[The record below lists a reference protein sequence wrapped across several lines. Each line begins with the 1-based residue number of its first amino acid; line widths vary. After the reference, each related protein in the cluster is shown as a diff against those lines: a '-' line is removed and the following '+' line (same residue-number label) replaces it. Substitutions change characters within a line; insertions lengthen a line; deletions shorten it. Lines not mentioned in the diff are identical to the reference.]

1 MLCVCVVRREKRLLH
16 VITQKPHSSADLHIG
31 SPLVAIESEIL
42 CFDYNLWST
51 SAPLIALYP
60 ADHNACN
67 ERVTGHLSPRFPHA
81 IPTKTRCKFFSE
93 FVCKLVLLAWFSCMM
108 LQFRFPLGPCVMKS
122 CCDVSICIGR
132 GLLYMEVL
140 LPPLPFWFEYW
151 GLAWNFS
158 HSIYYRRLIYLV
170 RGWNSPPKVRFNY

>member
-1 MLCVCVVRREKRLLH
+1 VCGAARKATA

-42 CFDYNLWST
+42 CFDYNLWPT

-81 IPTKTRCKFFSE
+81 ANKNTRQIFLRICMQTRPSSVIFLHDAAISFSTRPVRYE
-93 FVCKLVLLAWFSCMM
+93 RLL
-108 LQFRFPLGPCVMKS
+108 
-122 CCDVSICIGR
+122 
-132 GLLYMEVL
+132 
-140 LPPLPFWFEYW
+140 
-151 GLAWNFS
+151 
-158 HSIYYRRLIYLV
+158 
-170 RGWNSPPKVRFNY
+170 